1 MLEDG
6 IESLTPDSTEEVVGG
21 EGVRPRRQPNFPPIA
36 SVHDAIAR
44 LKQSRPWAM
53 VSSSHFNTDT
63 CTRQA
68 KEHMTK
74 YQFKEFPINTGSRE
88 RTSKTAKC
96 VTVRLAPTFE
106 KNSFFVDPT
115 TLHVYSCADTAIE
128 SRLEGLGF
136 QRAAVTH
143 LTGPSSLL
151 LLPKLATASSKLTE
165 PEILEAAAPTIL
177 LLPRGQQ
184 PHLWKPNGRTTAENV
199 VHAFERKVYDSESKI
214 IYSPYRLWTKEARD
228 QFGPKVTS
236 MLTKYCQIYYAVRHI
251 KKDLHPSA
259 IKESMNPLIN
269 LAVQHVKRQKIDE
282 PDWFKLAISI

>member
-1 MLEDG
+1 
-6 IESLTPDSTEEVVGG
+6 
-21 EGVRPRRQPNFPPIA
+21 
-36 SVHDAIAR
+36 
-44 LKQSRPWAM
+44 M

-63 CTRQA
+63 CTSKA
-68 KEHMTK
+68 KEHTTK
-74 YQFKEFPINTGSRE
+74 YKFNEFKINTGSRE
-88 RTSKTAKC
+88 RMSQTAKS

-106 KNSFFVDPT
+106 KNSFFVDPSS
-115 TLHVYSCADTAIE
+115 LHIYSCADTAIE
-128 SRLEGLGF
+128 RRLEALGF

-151 LLPKLATASSKLTE
+151 LLPKLAAASNEATE
-165 PEILEAAAPTIL
+165 SEILEAAAPTIL

-199 VHAFERKVYDSESKI
+199 VHAFEQKVYDSAAKI

-228 QFGPKVTS
+228 QFGTKATS
-236 MLTKYCQIYYAVRHI
+236 MLTKYCQIYYTVRHI
-251 KKDLHPSA
+251 KKDLEPSA

-282 PDWFKLAISI
+282 PDWFKLAISIQHT